1 MEILDSSYI
10 LHSDLDFSNGEYV
23 VTNSILFEIKE
34 ENALMSIE
42 LALKNGSIKVEEPKK
57 IFIEKIKKQAKKT
70 GDLEYLSN
78 ADIDILA
85 VALETHYEIFTDDY
99 RIQNVASS
107 LKIKFRSLAQRG
119 IKKNLHWMKICEG
132 CGREYEKGDTCNVCG
147 STLKKTA
154 KPFKQ

>member
-10 LHSDLDFSNGEYV
+10 LHSDLDFSSGKFV
-23 VTNSILFEIKE
+23 VTNSVLSEIKE

-42 LALKNGSIKVEEPKK
+42 LALKKGKVKVEEPKK
-57 IFIEKIKKQAKKT
+57 EFIGKVKEQAKKT

-85 VALETHYEIFTDDY
+85 LALETQYEILTDDY
-99 RIQNVASS
+99 RIQNVASL

-119 IKKNLHWMKICEG
+119 IRKNLHWTKICEG
-132 CGREYEKGDTCNVCG
+132 CSREYEKGETCSICG
-147 STLKKTA
+147 ASLKKIA